1 MQDPRMTQM
10 PFRGGVVRVSAV
22 PLPPARS
29 AAVAPSMD
37 SPPVASHGLGGVT
50 LLGSSPPDAFGGFA
64 VPGLDSMDLNDDDGD
79 DNHASRLAV
88 RV

>member
-1 MQDPRMTQM
+1 
-10 PFRGGVVRVSAV
+10 
-22 PLPPARS
+22 
-29 AAVAPSMD
+29 MD

-64 VPGLDSMDLNDDDGD
+64 MPGLDSMDLNDDDGD